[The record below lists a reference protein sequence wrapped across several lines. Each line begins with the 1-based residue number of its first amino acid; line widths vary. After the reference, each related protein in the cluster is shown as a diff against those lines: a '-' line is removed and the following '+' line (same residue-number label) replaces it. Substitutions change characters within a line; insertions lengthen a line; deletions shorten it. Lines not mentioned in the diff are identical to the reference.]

1 MSHELST
8 NSKGQVEFAY
18 LLSDGQAWHGLGQ
31 GLPDGADHDA
41 WVTASGMDW
50 KIQRSKVRYAV
61 ARPDTS
67 GVLEP
72 AQLLELP
79 EKHVL
84 FRSDDKAPLGVC
96 SDRYKVVQPR
106 EVLAFFKDIV
116 KVGGLQLSAAGTVFG
131 GKRFWATAKIGEAC
145 PTSVKDKIGGYLLLS
160 TSADG
165 SLATEARLTSIRV
178 VCRNTLAMAMADKSQ
193 VKVSHRST
201 FRPDEVKAFM
211 GLNETAW
218 AAFKHSITRLANK
231 QVSKEQAE
239 HLTFGLLGGQDKV
252 RAGAAYNKILDLFA
266 GEGQGSTLD
275 GVAGTAWGFVNAVSE
290 MVDHHS
296 RARSDANRF
305 VSSQWGAG
313 AAMKTDAFKLA
324 LSI

>member
-1 MSHELST
+1 MSHELT
-8 NSKGQVEFAY
+8 VNARGQVEFAY
-18 LLSDGQAWHGLGQ
+18 LTSDGQAWHGLGQ
-31 GLPDGADHDA
+31 GLPDNATHDE
-41 WVTASGMDW
+41 WVHASGMDW
-50 KIQRSKVRYAV
+50 KILRSKVRYAV
-61 ARPDTS
+61 ARDGDTTKY
-67 GVLEP
+67 
-72 AQLLELP
+72 LELP

-106 EVLAFFKDIV
+106 EVLEFFKDIV

-178 VCRNTLAMAMADKSQ
+178 VCRNTLAMAVADKSQ

-201 FRPDEVKAFM
+201 FNPTEVKSFM
-211 GLNETAW
+211 GLNEAAW
-218 AAFKHSITRLANK
+218 SAFRHNIVKLANK
-231 QVSKEQAE
+231 PVTKELAE
-239 HLTFGLLGGQDKV
+239 DLTLSLLGGDDKV
-252 RAGAAYNKILDLFA
+252 LASAAYNKILDLFA

-275 GVAGTAWGFVNAVSE
+275 GVHGTAWGLANAFSE
-290 MVDHHS
+290 YVDHHA

-305 VSSQWGAG
+305 VASQWGAG
-313 AAMKTDAFKLA
+313 AALKNDALKLL
-324 LSI
+324 LSL

>member
-1 MSHELST
+1 MHELTT
-8 NSKGQVEFAY
+8 NSRGQVEFAY
-18 LLSDGQAWHGLGQ
+18 LTSDGQAWHGLGQ
-31 GLPDGADHDA
+31 GLPDHAPHDA
-41 WVTASGMDW
+41 WIQAAGMDW
-50 KIQRSKVRYAV
+50 KILRSKVRYAV
-61 ARPDTS
+61 DRTGDTN
-67 GVLEP
+67 
-72 AQLLELP
+72 QYLELP

-106 EVLAFFKDIV
+106 EVLEFFKDIV

-165 SLATEARLTSIRV
+165 SLATEVRLTSIRV
-178 VCRNTLAMAMADKSQ
+178 VCRNTLAMATADKSQ

-231 QVSKEQAE
+231 QVNKELAE
-239 HLTFGLLGGQDKV
+239 ELTFSLLGSEDKV
-252 RAGAAYNKILDLFA
+252 RGSAAYNKILDLFN
-266 GEGQGSTLD
+266 GDGQGSTLD
-275 GVAGTAWGFVNAVSE
+275 GVYGTAWGFVNSVTE
-290 MVDHHS
+290 YVDHFT

-313 AAMKTDAFKLA
+313 AAMKNDALKLA